1 LVVLRRRDRDPRLL
15 AGVRHVAHRGAAR
28 RASSASRDHTRSG
41 RHEEQVRTR
50 GVPRVPAFRG
60 QFSRFVRID
69 RLPDQAVATF
79 LRKLRQHSA
88 LSSREER
95 ALARLRP
102 HLVEAARGADL
113 VRQGDRPDV
122 SIFLLRGML
131 ARYHTLAEGER
142 QYLALHIAG
151 DLPDL
156 QSLFLGAMDHSLVA
170 LDQVQIACFKHDALC
185 RLIEDEPQVGIA
197 LWRQTLLDAAIF
209 REAITNIGLR
219 KPVERLA
226 HVLCEQFVRAQ
237 AADICEGKFVQLS
250 AHPDAARPAAR
261 HVVGVGEPRAGA
273 AAPGPLDGVAR
284 RAIDRARLEEAEG
297 PRRVRPDLPP
307 PRSARC
313 GRGHAPVRRAVAA

>member
-1 LVVLRRRDRDPRLL
+1 M
-15 AGVRHVAHRGAAR
+15 
-28 RASSASRDHTRSG
+28 
-41 RHEEQVRTR
+41 
-50 GVPRVPAFRG
+50 
-60 QFSRFVRID
+60 
-69 RLPDQAVATF
+69 PDQAVATF

-237 AADICEGKFVQLS
+237 AADICEENSCSFPLTQTQLGQLLAMS
-250 AHPDAARPAAR
+250 LVSVSRALARLRRDRSMELRDGRLTVLDWKKLKA
-261 HVVGVGEPRAGA
+261 RAGFDPTYLHLDLRA
-273 AAPGPLDGVAR
+273 AAGGTRRSGAR
-284 RAIDRARLEEAEG
+284 S
-297 PRRVRPDLPP
+297 RRN
-307 PRSARC
+307 
-313 GRGHAPVRRAVAA
+313 G